1 MIKKSNEVGI
11 ILKFD
16 LMNELEVVSVKQ
28 PMHGND
34 CNTKWLYQ
42 NGNALEI
49 IRKGTK
55 NEQGGSENGDWMCLR
70 RKIKIEQLEKYISGL
85 GEMVDNLEILSA
97 GKYFVQ

>member
-1 MIKKSNEVGI
+1 
-11 ILKFD
+11 
-16 LMNELEVVSVKQ
+16 MNELEVVSVKQ

-55 NEQGGSENGDWMCLR
+55 NEQGGSENGD
-70 RKIKIEQLEKYISGL
+70 
-85 GEMVDNLEILSA
+85 
-97 GKYFVQ
+97 